1 MSLNERGLVI
11 IGKMRTDREFN
22 DKWQRRIDGCGPY
35 CSCLVIIIVLV
46 LAFFGFVLR

>member
-1 MSLNERGLVI
+1 M
-11 IGKMRTDREFN
+11 KMTTGRECRV
-22 DKWQRRIDGCGPY
+22 KWQRRIDGCGPY